1 MKSVLG
7 VLAALLFVTAMAM
20 GQQSE
25 FPQAANPALEND
37 TYWQTS
43 PSVADQSN
51 LPSSMAIN
59 QSGTDV
65 VMSPSFEERRNAL
78 GPEFPNAADP
88 SRDRNTDI
96 STSFKQR
103 ERESG
108 AEFPNAVNP
117 SLNQ

>member
-1 MKSVLG
+1 MKSALG
-7 VLAALLFVTAMAM
+7 VLAALLFVTAMAI

-37 TYWQTS
+37 TYWQTP
-43 PSVADQSN
+43 PSVAGQSN
-51 LPSSMAIN
+51 LPTSMAIN
-59 QSGTDV
+59 QSSTDV
-65 VMSPSFEERRNAL
+65 VMSPSFEERNTL

-96 STSFKQR
+96 STSFEQR
-103 ERESG
+103 KRESG
-108 AEFPNAVNP
+108 AEFPNAANP